1 MLLTSVLNHIQ
12 LFIPLLLL
20 ISQSVPLKSLFV
32 IANVLLVLDLPLTV
46 DLVKLTEKTLH
57 LVLVLPVTMNQLQD
71 VNAKLVLTNVVP
83 VLDLLITVP
92 VVLLTELLCQL
103 VLVQSD
109 IMMKVLLLVL
119 LVKTDVVN
127 VLLLTS
133 VKLVVLVTIYITHF
147 VQLPVQMD
155 IGLVNPTENVIPV
168 TPVV

>member
-1 MLLTSVLNHIQ
+1 
-12 LFIPLLLL
+12 
-20 ISQSVPLKSLFV
+20 
-32 IANVLLVLDLPLTV
+32 
-46 DLVKLTEKTLH
+46 
-57 LVLVLPVTMNQLQD
+57 MNQLQD